1 MVLGSSD
8 LTASRLSKR
17 ERHLRAKLDR
27 ENLKLY
33 GMNFDENELD
43 LDELRRQFRVSTRF
57 KQSSSL
63 KSSLDVHSQD
73 EGGPDESHGSQ
84 KDDEN

>member
-1 MVLGSSD
+1 
-8 LTASRLSKR
+8 
-17 ERHLRAKLDR
+17 
-27 ENLKLY
+27 
-33 GMNFDENELD
+33 MNFDENELD